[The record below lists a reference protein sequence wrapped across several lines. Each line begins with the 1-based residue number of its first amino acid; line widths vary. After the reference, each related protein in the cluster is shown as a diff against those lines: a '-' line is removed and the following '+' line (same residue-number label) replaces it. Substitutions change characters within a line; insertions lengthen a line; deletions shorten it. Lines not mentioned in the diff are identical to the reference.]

1 MMKKVAALFLS
12 AILMLSC
19 VSALADTL
27 TMVTSADFPPYEF
40 LDGEQVVGI
49 DPEIVAALAEKLGY
63 DKVEIKD
70 IDFNNVISDVQNG
83 KADIGMAGLSATAER
98 MSNIYFTIPYA
109 TGIQVI
115 IVKEGSAIAGLDDLA
130 SGAYKIGVQMGTTGD
145 IYASD
150 EFGESVIPFY
160 SGVEAVE
167 ALKTGKIDCVI
178 IDNQP
183 AQAFVAAN
191 EGLKILETKYAE
203 ESYAI
208 CVAKNNVELLGK
220 LSAALQDLMADG
232 TIDEIIAKYIK
243 AE

>member
-1 MMKKVAALFLS
+1 MKKFAAFLLA
-12 AILMLSC
+12 AIMILSC

-40 LDGEQVVGI
+40 LDGDKVVGI
-49 DPEIVAALAEKLGY
+49 DAEIAEALAKKLGY
-63 DKVEIKD
+63 DGVDIKD

-83 KADIGMAGLSATAER
+83 KADFGMAGLSATADR
-98 MSNIYFTIPYA
+98 MANIYFTIPYA

-115 IVKEGSAIAGLDDLA
+115 IVKEDSAIASLDDLA
-130 SGAYKIGVQMGTTGD
+130 SGKYLIGVQMGTTGD

-150 EFGESVIPFY
+150 EFGESVKQFY

-183 AQAFVAAN
+183 AQEFVSNN

-232 TIDEIIAKYIK
+232 TIDNIIAKYIK